1 MGTGVDS
8 RHRGCYGA
16 DMSSLKQAIDLLAA
30 GDWQAAHAI
39 VQKDGST
46 HGAWAHGIVHLMEG
60 DRRNAGYW
68 YGRTGRPLPSAD
80 AVATEIDALRAAA
93 LGGESTG

>member
-1 MGTGVDS
+1 
-8 RHRGCYGA
+8 
-16 DMSSLKQAIDLLAA
+16 MSSLREAIDLLAA

-39 VQKDGST
+39 VQKDASA

-68 YGRTGRPLPSAD
+68 YGRAGRSLPADSAI
-80 AVATEIDALRAAA
+80 AAEIDALREAA
-93 LGGESTG
+93 STGEA